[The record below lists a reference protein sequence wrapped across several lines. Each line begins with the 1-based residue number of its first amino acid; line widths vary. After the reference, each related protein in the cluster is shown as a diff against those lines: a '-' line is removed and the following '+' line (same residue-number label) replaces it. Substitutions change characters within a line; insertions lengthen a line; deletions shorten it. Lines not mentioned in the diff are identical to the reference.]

1 MEYHRIYAKIDLDAI
16 EHNIDLVKD
25 KIGKDTKLLL
35 VIKADAYGHGS
46 VELAK
51 TFSEKADYFAVAE
64 MNEAVELRHAG
75 IKKPILIRLHFSES
89 F

>member
-25 KIGKDTKLLL
+25 KIGKETKLLL

-64 MNEAVELRHAG
+64 MPCRN
-75 IKKPILIRLHFSES
+75 KKADTHTRLHFSES